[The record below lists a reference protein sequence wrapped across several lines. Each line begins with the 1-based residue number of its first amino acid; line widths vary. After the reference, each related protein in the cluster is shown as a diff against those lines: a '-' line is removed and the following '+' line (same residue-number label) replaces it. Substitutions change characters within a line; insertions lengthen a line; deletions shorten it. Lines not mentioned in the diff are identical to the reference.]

1 MNSLP
6 SIALSGLD
14 AAMLRLSASANN
26 IANSQTPGYRREFVM
41 QASQDNG
48 GVATRVGRANEA
60 GSDLLQDIVD
70 QTASTYSFKANLR
83 VIQAY
88 DEMMGSLLDVRA

>member
-14 AAMLRLSASANN
+14 AAMLRLGAAAHN
-26 IANSQTPGYRREFVM
+26 IANSQTPGYRRQFVV
-41 QASQDNG
+41 QASEENG
-48 GVATRVGRANEA
+48 GVAVRVDHASEA
-60 GSDLLQDIVD
+60 GGDLPQDIVD
-70 QTASTYSFKANLR
+70 QMASTYAFKANLR
-83 VIQAY
+83 VVQTY